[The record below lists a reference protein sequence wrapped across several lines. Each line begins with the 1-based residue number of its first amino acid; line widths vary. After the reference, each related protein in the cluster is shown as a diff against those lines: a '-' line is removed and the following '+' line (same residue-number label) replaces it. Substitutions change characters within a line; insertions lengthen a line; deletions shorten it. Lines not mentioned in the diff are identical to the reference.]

1 MPIDFKMT
9 EKELEIG
16 EREKRDEMGGFIVDR
31 MKANQKL
38 ERQSTFFENTGLQN
52 ASLISAKLSWV

>member
-16 EREKRDEMGGFIVDR
+16 EREKRDEMGGFIDTEW
-31 MKANQKL
+31 KQIKN
-38 ERQSTFFENTGLQN
+38 
-52 ASLISAKLSWV
+52 